1 MTSLLVD
8 LARQQLDCGKY
19 CLIPKRHWTSFLKKV
34 KICHVDFKNHWR
46 SFLLSLG
53 DPDFQLSIH
62 YIQDHYHQECKL
74 CVFLHQYRLEFWVWA
89 SSRSWWTTG
98 KPGVL
103 QSMGSDTAELLN
115 NNRRALDCLTKMNNR
130 QDTWNLENSC
140 FCKPFLCCTKKQFF
154 LFMHDWQL
162 FSEVHFFEI
171 LDSSKTTLINL
182 EEIHGH
188 LNTQPRWPGPVSHIQ
203 GIFTHTEEPLGASPQ
218 RLF

>member
-1 MTSLLVD
+1 MEISKIIKEASFFSLWVIQIFSCLFIIYRTTTIKNANCVCSYINIDLSSEFEQALGVGEQQGSLV
-8 LARQQLDCGKY
+8 CCSPWGHK
-19 CLIPKRHWTSFLKKV
+19 
-34 KICHVDFKNHWR
+34 
-46 SFLLSLG
+46 
-53 DPDFQLSIH
+53 
-62 YIQDHYHQECKL
+62 E
-74 CVFLHQYRLEFWVWA
+74 
-89 SSRSWWTTG
+89 
-98 KPGVL
+98 
-103 QSMGSDTAELLN
+103 SDTAELLN
-115 NNRRALDCLTKMNNR
+115 NNRRALDCLTKMNNW

-162 FSEVHFFEI
+162 FSEVHLFEI
-171 LDSSKTTLINL
+171 LDSSRTTLINL